1 MPARNKLLS
10 SRPLNDGVEA
20 VVAEWAAVRPDLDF
34 SPITVFAR
42 VYLAGRLVERFYTT
56 SVAPYGLASGDF
68 FVLCELRR
76 VGPPWRLT
84 PSALFKTL
92 VRSSG
97 GMTKQ
102 LDKLASEGLIVRVPD
117 ESDRR
122 SLLVELTPKGL
133 ELVDQALTDH
143 MANEKAIL
151 AKLKPAEAKSL
162 VSALQVMIDQL
173 TLPPQ

>member
-1 MPARNKLLS
+1 VAP
-10 SRPLNDGVEA
+10 PVVETVEG
-20 VVAEWAAVRPDLDF
+20 VVAQWAAVRPDLDF

-42 VYLAGRLVERFYTT
+42 LYLAGRLVERFYAK
-56 SVAPYGLASGDF
+56 SVAPHGVAPGDF

-76 VGPPWRLT
+76 AGPPWRLT

-102 LDKLASEGLIVRVPD
+102 LDKLSAEGLITRVPD
-117 ESDRR
+117 EADRR
-122 SLLVELTPKGL
+122 SLLVELTPRGL
-133 ELVDQALTDH
+133 ELVDRALTDH

-151 AKLKPAEAKSL
+151 ATLDPAETRTLAKSL
-162 VSALQVMIDQL
+162 QDMIDQL
-173 TLPPQ
+173 V

>member
-1 MPARNKLLS
+1 LEKPVA
-10 SRPLNDGVEA
+10 DGVEA
-20 VVAEWAAVRPDLDF
+20 VVAEWATVRPDLDF

-42 VYLAGRLVERFYTT
+42 VYLAGRLVERFYAT
-56 SVAPYGLASGDF
+56 SVAPHGLASGDF

-84 PSALFKTL
+84 PSALFKSL

-102 LDKLASEGLIVRVPD
+102 LDKLASDGLIARVPD
-117 ESDRR
+117 EIDRR
-122 SLLVELTPKGL
+122 SLLVELTDKGL
-133 ELVDQALTDH
+133 ALVDQALTDH

-151 AKLKPAEAKSL
+151 AKLNAAQTKSFAK
-162 VSALQVMIDQL
+162 ALQVMIDQL
-173 TLPPQ
+173 I